1 MGEVTVL
8 MKLSQS
14 LSKLG
19 LVLVVVLSSNLLVI
33 DFSSAAP
40 KAGAKCTKKGKIQVY
55 KSYEYKCVKKSGKLV
70 WSKGNKISQAPAAT
84 PEISPTPEPT
94 SDASPSPSTISTP
107 SPLPTPYPS
116 STSTPRDWN
125 SLRSTDLGYIHDY
138 NSWCDLEKDLP
149 TSLKQIEDAYFQA
162 AKCSGIY
169 RVAKYELGTARPISA
184 LDDTQSLGT
193 TQCQISEPADSRH
206 LRGFMNLW
214 EQGRRDYHL
223 RNIVPG
229 PKMKV
234 QVIPIY
240 ASDTAEPVNTPAF
253 DYEPYLSFVEAWSK
267 YSSDGE
273 TDIQIR
279 IPSQYFKF
287 SKKVSEYGL
296 YHENNH
302 DNPGHIR
309 FVNDLVSEVDD
320 KIDFTGANAVL
331 VLVPPGTP
339 LVNFH
344 QAAVKTFNTKEGRIE
359 SGSTMYPL
367 TLTGLEPIKHS
378 SFLVPFWWIHE
389 MYHTGFGFDDHYG
402 DGQRNASTEYGMGW
416 WSLMTPWGGDLLAWE
431 KWIAGFITD
440 SQVHCVK
447 PNGSTVRWIA
457 PSSVKTKEKKLIV
470 IPISQTKGIIIES
483 VRAAGLYYKIPKKS
497 EGVLVYV
504 ADLEIKGHGYGLKLV
519 LPENLN
525 LLNSSFFLSDAS
537 LQSGDSVVTNGYK
550 ITVVES
556 GTFGDVVRVEKA

>member
-1 MGEVTVL
+1 VKRSVVTIVIA
-8 MKLSQS
+8 
-14 LSKLG
+14 
-19 LVLVVVLSSNLLVI
+19 LVAALILPTT
-33 DFSSAAP
+33 SSAAP
-40 KAGAKCTKKGKIQVY
+40 KAGAKCPKKGKIQVY
-55 KSYEYKCVKKSGKLV
+55 KSYEYTCVKKSGKLI
-70 WSKGNKISQAPAAT
+70 WSKGKKISESTAAN
-84 PEISPTPEPT
+84 PENSPTPEPT
-94 SDASPSPSTISTP
+94 PAASPIPSTNSGPAPLPTSTP
-107 SPLPTPYPS
+107 SPT
-116 STSTPRDWN
+116 TTPRDWN
-125 SLRSTDLGYIHDY
+125 SLRSTDMGYIHDY
-138 NSWCDLEKDLP
+138 NSWCDIEKDLP
-149 TSLKQIEDAYFQA
+149 ISLKRIEDAYVQA
-162 AKCSGIY
+162 TRCSGIY
-169 RVAKYELGTARPISA
+169 RVAKYQLGDARPKSA
-184 LDDTQSLGT
+184 YDNSYSVDTA
-193 TQCQISEPADSRH
+193 QCQISEPADSRH

-214 EQGRRDYHL
+214 EQGRRDYYL

-234 QVIPIY
+234 QIIPIY
-240 ASDTAEPVNTPAF
+240 ASDTAQPLNTPAD
-253 DYEPYLSFVEAWSK
+253 DYEPYLSFFEEWAK

-273 TDIQIR
+273 TNIQIR
-279 IPSQYFKF
+279 IPNQYFKF

-302 DNPGHIR
+302 DNPGHTR
-309 FVNDLVSEVDD
+309 FVNDLVGEVDE

-339 LVNFH
+339 LINFQ
-344 QAAVKTFNTKEGRIE
+344 QAAVKNFNTKEGRIE

-367 TLTGLEPIKHS
+367 TLNGLETTKYS

-402 DGQRNASTEYGMGW
+402 DGQRNVSTEYGMGW

-431 KWIAGFITD
+431 KWIAGFTTD

-470 IPISQTKGIIIES
+470 IPISQTKGIMIES
-483 VRAAGLYYKIPKKS
+483 VRAAGLYYKIPKRS

-525 LLNSSFFLSDAS
+525 LVDNSFFLSDAS
-537 LQSGDSVVTNGYK
+537 LQSGDSVITNGYK

-556 GTFGDVVRVEKA
+556 GNFGDVVRIEKA